1 MVDDPVRR
9 REIMGWVDAMIRA
22 LEQDKLRH
30 PFELYIRD
38 ENIRAMGF
46 DPELHDELRPGV
58 RIVRGI

>member
-1 MVDDPVRR
+1 
-9 REIMGWVDAMIRA
+9 MGWVDAMIRA